1 MMNKFIKIDS
11 CGQFSEEYSQAKPFS
26 HIVLNN
32 IWNQDVLDLARQEVE
47 NFSLWA
53 GEKSFYGSRKKRF
66 QSNFSDLPPQVKELF
81 YYLNGSEFLKILEE
95 ITGEI
100 GLISDPYLLGGG
112 IHSTGSG
119 GFLKL
124 HADFNWHQKMK
135 IYRRL
140 NVLIYLNKNWM
151 SEYGG
156 ELELAEMQNNGELQI
171 IKSVHPTFNTTVI
184 FTTDDHS
191 FHGQSVPLNTPEHIR
206 RNSLAA
212 YYYVAQKPQG
222 TADVAR
228 MSTDYRDL
236 SGRQLIGGFPVKN
249 KKI

>member
-11 CGQFSEEYSQAKPFS
+11 GNQFSEEYSRAKPFS

-32 IWNQDVLDLARQEVE
+32 IWNDDVLDLARQEVE
-47 NFSLWA
+47 NFSLWG
-53 GEKSFYGSRKKRF
+53 GEKAFYGSRKKRF
-66 QSNFSDLPPQVKELF
+66 QSNFSDLPSQVKELF

-124 HADFNWHQKMK
+124 HSDFNWHQKMK

-140 NVLIYLNKNWM
+140 NVLIYLNKNWE

-156 ELELAEMQNNGELQI
+156 ELELAEKQQNGELKI
-171 IKSVHPTFNTTVI
+171 TKSVDPTFNTTVI

-236 SGRQLIGGFPVKN
+236 SGRHLTGEFSAKN
-249 KKI
+249 K

>member
-1 MMNKFIKIDS
+1 MNNKYVKINS
-11 CGQFSEEYSQAKPFS
+11 AGQFFEEYSLAQPFR
-26 HIVLNN
+26 HIVLDN
-32 IWNQDVLDLARQEVE
+32 IWNEDMLDLARQEVE

-66 QSNFSDLPPQVKELF
+66 QSNFSDLPSQVKKLF
-81 YYLNGSEFLKILEE
+81 HYLNSSEFLKILED
-95 ITGEI
+95 ITCEV

-140 NVLIYLNKNWM
+140 NVLIYLNKDWKN
-151 SEYGG
+151 EYGG
-156 ELELAEMQNNGELQI
+156 ELELAKKLQNGRLEV
-171 IKSVHPTFNTTVI
+171 IKSINPTFNRTVI

-212 YYYVAQKPQG
+212 YYYVAQKSQG

-228 MSTDYRDL
+228 ISTDYRDL
-236 SGRQLIGGFPVKN
+236 SG
-249 KKI
+249 KKLV

>member
-1 MMNKFIKIDS
+1 MNSKFIKIDS
-11 CGQFSEEYSQAKPFS
+11 ANQFFEEYSRAQPFR
-26 HIVLNN
+26 HIVLHN
-32 IWNQDVLDLARQEVE
+32 IWNEDVLDLVRQEVE
-47 NFSLWA
+47 NFSVWA
-53 GEKSFYGSRKKRF
+53 GEKSFYGSKKKRF

-81 YYLNGSEFLKILEE
+81 YYLNSSEFLRILEG
-95 ITGEI
+95 ITGEV

-140 NVLIYLNKNWM
+140 NVLIYLNKNWK

-156 ELELAEMQNNGELQI
+156 ELELAGRQQDGGLKI
-171 IKSVHPTFNTTVI
+171 IKSVNPNFNTTVI
-184 FTTDDHS
+184 FTTDDNS

-228 MSTDYRDL
+228 ISTDYRDL
-236 SGRQLIGGFPVKN
+236 SGEKLV
-249 KKI
+249 